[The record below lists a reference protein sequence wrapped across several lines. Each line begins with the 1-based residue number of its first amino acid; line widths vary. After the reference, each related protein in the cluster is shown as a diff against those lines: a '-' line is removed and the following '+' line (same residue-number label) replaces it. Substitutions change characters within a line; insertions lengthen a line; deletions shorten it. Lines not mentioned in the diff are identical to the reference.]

1 MAKKS
6 VEDVDVKNKCVLV
19 RVDFNVPLADGVI
32 SDDTRIKA
40 ALPTIKY
47 LIDNNAKTILVSHLG
62 RPKGQVKAELK
73 MDPVAK
79 RLGELL
85 NKEVLKIDV
94 CVGDAAKK
102 AVEDMQLGDVLLL
115 ENVRFYP
122 EETKNDPEFAKKLA
136 ELADLFVNDAFGTAH
151 RAHASTVGVAKY
163 LPAVAGLLMKKEI
176 EMLSKVL
183 FDPVRPFVATLGG
196 AKVSDKIGV
205 INNLLDK
212 VDCLIIGGGMA
223 NTFLKANGIKVANSL
238 VEEDKLELAKELQE
252 KAKEKGV
259 KLLLPLDAV
268 VALSIEATGGIG
280 EVPVDQVPGDCMILD
295 IGTKTAELFA
305 KEVKTAGTVVWN
317 GPMGVFEKEAFAK
330 GT

>member
-1 MAKKS
+1 
-6 VEDVDVKNKCVLV
+6 
-19 RVDFNVPLADGVI
+19 
-32 SDDTRIKA
+32 
-40 ALPTIKY
+40 
-47 LIDNNAKTILVSHLG
+47 
-62 RPKGQVKAELK
+62 
-73 MDPVAK
+73 
-79 RLGELL
+79 
-85 NKEVLKIDV
+85 
-94 CVGDAAKK
+94 AKK

-151 RAHASTVGVAKY
+151 KAHASTVGVAKY
-163 LPAVAGLLMKKEI
+163 LPAVAGFLMKKEI

-238 VEEDKLELAKELQE
+238 VEEDKLELARGLQE

-268 VALSIEATGGIG
+268 VAPSIEATGGIE

-330 GT
+330 GTEALARALADSKAISVVGGGDTAAAIKKLGVTDKITHVSTGGGASLEFLEGKALPGIAVLMDKG